1 MYEWDS
7 PASANAPAAELFA
20 MLSEVQ
26 GPGERGVAGHA
37 ARGGLSSE
45 RRSHG
50 RTVRTPRRSDTLSE
64 REIAVLDEIA
74 QGTPTEEVARK
85 LHVSPHTVRTHI
97 KNILRKLDARTRA
110 HAVAIALSEDA
121 IEGVDREPS

>member
-1 MYEWDS
+1 MYEWGERL
-7 PASANAPAAELFA
+7 SADAPADLFG

-26 GPGERGVAGHA
+26 GPGERGVANRG
-37 ARGGLSSE
+37 ARGGSSSD

-50 RTVRTPRRSDTLSE
+50 RSLRAPRRSDTLSE
-64 REIAVLDEIA
+64 RELAVLDEIA

-110 HAVAIALSEDA
+110 HAVAIALSEEA
-121 IEGVDREPS
+121 IEGVDRS

>member
-1 MYEWDS
+1 M
-7 PASANAPAAELFA
+7 LF
-20 MLSEVQ
+20 EVQ
-26 GPGERGVAGHA
+26 GPGERGVANRA

-50 RTVRTPRRSDTLSE
+50 RSLRAPRRSDTLSE
-64 REIAVLDEIA
+64 RELAVLDEIA

-110 HAVAIALSEDA
+110 HAVAIAFSEDA
-121 IEGVDREPS
+121 INPDVSAES